1 MRRKALAHIST
12 EGPSTSQQCHVTSH
26 RVGRDKCGLTAL
38 LHSSLTEENLP
49 PGPAL
54 TFSLFARIYPSSLPP
69 LGPVSVTSWAVGCP
83 VLCSAGEAD
92 HVRTSGEE
100 PDRESQVVGEGEKG
114 VWRRRARG
122 RTTWTRGRRRL
133 GGSGRSPAP
142 HLAAAVAQYTGT
154 PHHCSELK
162 VGFAAPTLGRQS
174 LGPLWSCVVLPC
186 SVTITS
192 LPTLCQDRTGQLKEV
207 QRVVESKLFCSAVY

>member
-1 MRRKALAHIST
+1 MASLLSCT
-12 EGPSTSQQCHVTSH
+12 
-26 RVGRDKCGLTAL
+26 
-38 LHSSLTEENLP
+38 LHSQRKISPRPPHILSLSWEL
-49 PGPAL
+49 
-54 TFSLFARIYPSSLPP
+54 SCPP
-69 LGPVSVTSWAVGCP
+69 LLGSVSMTSWAVGCP

-122 RTTWTRGRRRL
+122 RTTWTRGRRQL

-162 VGFAAPTLGRQS
+162 VGFVAITRQAVPRATLE
-174 LGPLWSCVVLPC
+174 LC
-186 SVTITS
+186 S
-192 LPTLCQDRTGQLKEV
+192 PPV
-207 QRVVESKLFCSAVY
+207 QRNYN

>member
-1 MRRKALAHIST
+1 MASLLSCTVHSQRKIS
-12 EGPSTSQQCHVTSH
+12 
-26 RVGRDKCGLTAL
+26 
-38 LHSSLTEENLP
+38 P
-49 PGPAL
+49 PGRPSH
-54 TFSLFARIYPSSLPP
+54 SLFARIYPSSPLPP

-162 VGFAAPTLGRQS
+162 VGFAASPSLGRQS

>member
-12 EGPSTSQQCHVTSH
+12 EGPSTSQRCHVTSH

-54 TFSLFARIYPSSLPP
+54 TFSQFAGIYPSPLPP

-100 PDRESQVVGEGEKG
+100 PDRESQVVGEGEWG
-114 VWRRRARG
+114 CGGGGHEAGQLGRGAGGGWEVRGGARRRTWRQQWHSTQEHP
-122 RTTWTRGRRRL
+122 TT
-133 GGSGRSPAP
+133 AP
-142 HLAAAVAQYTGT
+142 
-154 PHHCSELK
+154 S
-162 VGFAAPTLGRQS
+162 
-174 LGPLWSCVVLPC
+174 
-186 SVTITS
+186 
-192 LPTLCQDRTGQLKEV
+192 
-207 QRVVESKLFCSAVY
+207 

>member
-1 MRRKALAHIST
+1 MASLLSCTVHSQRKIS
-12 EGPSTSQQCHVTSH
+12 
-26 RVGRDKCGLTAL
+26 
-38 LHSSLTEENLP
+38 P
-49 PGPAL
+49 PGRPSH
-54 TFSLFARIYPSSLPP
+54 SLCLQGFILPLPP

-162 VGFAAPTLGRQS
+162 VGFALVTRQAVPRATLG
-174 LGPLWSCVVLPC
+174 
-186 SVTITS
+186 T
-192 LPTLCQDRTGQLKEV
+192 
-207 QRVVESKLFCSAVY
+207 

>member
-1 MRRKALAHIST
+1 MWPHCSLAHFTRRGKS
-12 EGPSTSQQCHVTSH
+12 
-26 RVGRDKCGLTAL
+26 
-38 LHSSLTEENLP
+38 P
-49 PGPAL
+49 PGPPQIL
-54 TFSLFARIYPSSLPP
+54 SLSWELSCPP
-69 LGPVSVTSWAVGCP
+69 LLGSVSMTSWAVGCP

>member
-1 MRRKALAHIST
+1 MWPHCSLAQFTHRGKSPPRAGPHILSV
-12 EGPSTSQQCHVTSH
+12 C
-26 RVGRDKCGLTAL
+26 
-38 LHSSLTEENLP
+38 
-49 PGPAL
+49 
-54 TFSLFARIYPSSLPP
+54 RIYPSPLPP

-192 LPTLCQDRTGQLKEV
+192 LPTLPGQDGAVKRSATG
-207 QRVVESKLFCSAVY
+207 S